1 METGKKILA
10 IIPARGGSK
19 RVPQKNI
26 RLLSGK
32 PLIAYTIQVALQT
45 EVIHRVIVTTDDE
58 KIAGVAKKC
67 GAEVPFMRP
76 ASLAKDSTSD
86 QPVLQHTLDWLK
98 ENQNYIPDIV
108 LHLRP
113 TTPFKTS
120 QIITKVIER
129 MVETDANRVCT
140 MTKCNGVHHPY
151 WMYSLSDDGLA
162 KPFIDGID
170 ISNYYQSQLLPPA
183 YRLNGVVDA
192 IKTCVVY
199 NKNYINEKNIA
210 VVVVSEESAIDIDT
224 EFDFQVCEMILQKN
238 ENDIPSLH

>member
-1 METGKKILA
+1 MESGKKILA

-26 RLLSGK
+26 RLLNGQ
-32 PLIAYTIQVALQT
+32 PLISFAIQAALQT
-45 EVIHRVIVTTDDE
+45 TDVHRVIVSTDDE
-58 KIAGVAKKC
+58 TIAGVARKY

-76 ASLAKDSTSD
+76 ASLAKDSTPD
-86 QPVLQHTLDWLK
+86 QPVLQHTLGWLK

-108 LHLRP
+108 LYLRP
-113 TTPFKTS
+113 TSPFKTS
-120 QIITKVIER
+120 KIITEVIQR
-129 MVETDANRVCT
+129 MLETDANRVCT

-170 ISNYYQSQLLPPA
+170 ISNYYQSQLLPPV

-192 IKTCVVY
+192 IKTSAVY
-199 NKNYINEKNIA
+199 NKNYLNEKNMA
-210 VVVVSEESAIDIDT
+210 VVVVSEESAMDIDT
-224 EFDFQVCEMILQKN
+224 EFDFQVCEMLLQKKKN
-238 ENDIPSLH
+238 EVTRFS